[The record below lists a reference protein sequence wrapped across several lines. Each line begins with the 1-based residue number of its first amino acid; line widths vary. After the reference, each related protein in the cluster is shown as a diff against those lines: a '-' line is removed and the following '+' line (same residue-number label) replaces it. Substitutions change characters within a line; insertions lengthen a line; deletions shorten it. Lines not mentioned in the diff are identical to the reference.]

1 MSSFPAIA
9 AGSPVALQ
17 LPREHLLHALLES
30 PRRLNLLCA
39 PAGYGKSALAR
50 ALLERLPAS
59 CARAWLDFAGQ
70 PLALNV
76 ASAQVA
82 RQLGLLDSDPESVQ
96 LALQSRRQPLWLVL
110 DDYPQ
115 AADPELDAWLQRLL
129 GLGDAPLY
137 LLVSCRQRPAW
148 NLSRLLLDERL
159 CELGAARLAFNRE
172 ECDAL
177 ALAQGYDADCRERL
191 WVATQGWCAGARL
204 VLSARDGVHAPGEV
218 ASWLRTYLSQE
229 LLGRLDAETGA
240 MLCGLAYLPRFNRDI
255 CASLWEEQGGVL
267 FDRLQQGQGF
277 FLALDAEASC
287 FRLPPLVAKALQ
299 CHLQGP
305 ALIRLRLRACGVLS
319 QAGWLDEAIEMA
331 LEAGQPEVAA
341 GYMDRLD
348 MDWLFSGRHL
358 RLLLEW
364 RERLPATLL
373 ESTPRLIS
381 LSARAL
387 LFSWRLDEAHR
398 CIERLGNF
406 LPQPQAPRNRRL
418 LANWLALHGALDGM
432 HGRLEQARDYCN
444 AALCDLEPRDWRST
458 LLCLTT
464 LARLDMATG
473 ELPQARR
480 TLQAALELAR
490 RQGCLASEVLID
502 CDRVRLCLLAGERE
516 QARSLLDAC
525 RERLPASGEGHELL
539 RGRLAFLDGELLLLQ
554 GDTMAATTSLE
565 RGLRLAR
572 SCADPY
578 ILHGLLGR
586 AEAASRSADAPAAQR
601 FCEEAER
608 RMHCW
613 KVQPDCYRLPL
624 ESLKLRLLARQ
635 GQWLRLHH
643 EASVLAAELELRPE
657 RVAPLHTPS
666 LPQRVRYLLA
676 LAEAGCGRIDTA
688 KERLLQLRDECQ
700 GLGYQALASET
711 EHASHS
717 LRVEIAP
724 DRLPSLLP
732 TSSGEIED
740 SAHGLTAREVAV
752 LRLLAEGLSNQE
764 IGNSLFI
771 SLNTVKT
778 HAKKIN
784 VKLGVRRRTQAIVRA
799 KSLGLLG

>member
-1 MSSFPAIA
+1 MSSFSALA
-9 AGSPVALQ
+9 TGAPVALQ
-17 LPREHLLHALLES
+17 LPREPLLQALLES

-50 ALLERLPAS
+50 AVLERLPSS
-59 CARAWLDFAGQ
+59 CARVWLDFAGQ
-70 PLALNV
+70 ALTLG
-76 ASAQVA
+76 ACCTQIA
-82 RQLGLLDSDPESVQ
+82 RQLGLLEGDPASVQ
-96 LALQSRRQPLWLVL
+96 RALQSRRQPLWLVL

-115 AADPELDAWLQRLL
+115 AADAELDAWLQCLL
-129 GLGDAPLY
+129 GLADAPLH
-137 LLVSCRQRPAW
+137 LLLSCRQRPAW
-148 NLSRLLLDERL
+148 NLSRLLLDQRL
-159 CELGAARLAFNRE
+159 CELGPTHLAFSRE
-172 ECDAL
+172 ECDQL
-177 ALAQGYDADCRERL
+177 ALAQGYDSDCRQRL
-191 WVATQGWCAGARL
+191 WSATQGWCAGVRL

-218 ASWLRTYLSQE
+218 AAWLRTYLSQE
-229 LLGRLDAETGA
+229 LLGRLDAETGQ
-240 MLCGLAYLPRFNRDI
+240 MLCGLAYLPRFNRGI
-255 CASLWEEQGGVL
+255 CASLWEEQGGEL
-267 FDRLQQGQGF
+267 FERLQQGQGF

-305 ALIRLRLRACGVLS
+305 ALTRLRLRACGVLA

-358 RLLLEW
+358 GLLLEW

-387 LFSWRLDEAHR
+387 LFSWRLDDAHR

-418 LANWLALHGALDGM
+418 LANWLALRGALDGM

-444 AALCDLEPRDWRST
+444 AALGDLEPRDWRST

-473 ELPQARR
+473 ALPQARR

-502 CDRVRLCLLAGERE
+502 CDRIRLCLLAGERE
-516 QARSLLDAC
+516 QARQVLDAC
-525 RERLPASGEGHELL
+525 HERLPASGEGHELL

-554 GDTMAATTSLE
+554 GDAEAAAAVLE
-565 RGLRLAR
+565 NGVRLAR

-578 ILHGLLGR
+578 ILHGLLGLG
-586 AEAASRSADAPAAQR
+586 EAASRSADAASAQR
-601 FCEEAER
+601 FSEEAER
-608 RMHCW
+608 RMHLW

-635 GQWLRLHH
+635 GQWSRLHH
-643 EASVLAAELELRPE
+643 EATVLEAELVQRTE

-676 LAEAGCGRIDTA
+676 LAEAGCGRIEA
-688 KERLLQLRDECQ
+688 ARARLQQLREECHT
-700 GLGYQALASET
+700 LGYQALASEA
-711 EHASHS
+711 EHAWRS
-717 LRVEIAP
+717 LQVEIAP
-724 DRLPSLLP
+724 ERLPSLLP
-732 TSSGEIED
+732 TVSGEGED